1 MKEKLYKFMAGRNG
15 ANQFS
20 RFLSITALVLLVS
33 SLISSMVFKN
43 NVGTFLSYMAL
54 PILLYSNFIVFSK
67 NLTKRRAENQD
78 FLNLKYK
85 IFHKFKNIKTR
96 FSQRKEYKFFKCSN
110 CKTLL
115 RVPKGKGKIKV
126 HCKKCG
132 NDMIKKS

>member
-1 MKEKLYKFMAGRNG
+1 MKEKLYKFMTGRNG
-15 ANQFS
+15 ANQLS
-20 RFLSITALVLLVS
+20 KFLSTISLIL
-33 SLISSMVFKN
+33 LISSLVVSLVFKN
-43 NVGTFLSYMAL
+43 NVGLFLSYMAL
-54 PILLYSNFIVFSK
+54 PILIYSNFIVFSK
-67 NLTKRRAENQD
+67 NIAKRRAENQE

-85 IFHKFKNIKTR
+85 IKRKFENISTR
-96 FSQRKEYKFFKCSN
+96 FTQRKEYKFFKCSN